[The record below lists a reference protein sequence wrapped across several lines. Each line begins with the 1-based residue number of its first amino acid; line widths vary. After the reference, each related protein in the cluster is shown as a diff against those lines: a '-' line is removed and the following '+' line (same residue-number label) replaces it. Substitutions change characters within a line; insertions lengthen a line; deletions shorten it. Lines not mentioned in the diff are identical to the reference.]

1 MRIANLA
8 GRLTLVREGD
18 AIDVE
23 RASGGRFPADP
34 QAIYDVWDQFAAWA
48 GGVGPVD
55 GVPFDLGLLGAPAPR
70 PRQVFGIGLN
80 YRAHAAEAKIAA
92 PEYPP
97 TFTKFPS
104 CIAGPYDELRLPSE
118 AVDWEVEVV
127 VVIGRRSEGVATAD
141 AWNHIAGITVGQD
154 ISERHV
160 QMRPPVP
167 QFSLGKSYPGFGPT
181 GPMLVTPDE
190 FDDPDDLE
198 LGCYLN
204 GEQMQLGRTS
214 DLIFPV
220 PVLIEYLSSVV
231 ALLPGD
237 LIFTGTPQGVGIG
250 RQPARFLQPGDEIT
264 SFVTG
269 VGSMRSRCV
278 GVLSTV

>member
-8 GRLTLVREGD
+8 GRLYLERDGE

-23 RASGGRFPADP
+23 LASGGRFPADP
-34 QAIYDVWDQFAAWA
+34 QAIYDIWDEFVAWA
-48 GGVGPVD
+48 DLLGPVD
-55 GVPFDLGLLGAPAPR
+55 GIPFDPAMLGAPAPR

-80 YRAHAAEAKIAA
+80 YRAHAAESKMAE
-92 PEYPP
+92 PECPP

-104 CIAGPYDELRLPSE
+104 CIAGPHDDIRLPSE
-118 AVDWEVEVV
+118 VVDWEVEVV
-127 VVIGRRSEGVATAD
+127 VVIGRRAEGVAAETAWD
-141 AWNHIAGITVGQD
+141 HVAGITVGQD
-154 ISERHV
+154 ISERQV

-181 GPMLVTPDE
+181 GPVLVTPDE
-190 FDDPDDLE
+190 FDNRDDLE
-198 LGCYLN
+198 LGCFVN

-220 PVLIEYLSSVV
+220 PVLIEYLSGIV

-237 LIFTGTPQGVGIG
+237 LIFTGTPQGVGMG
-250 RQPARFLQPGDEIT
+250 RNPARFLRPGDEIT

-269 VGSMRSRCV
+269 VGTMCSRCV

>member
-1 MRIANLA
+1 MRIANMG
-8 GRLTLVREGD
+8 GRLHLVRDGD

-23 RASGGRFPADP
+23 LASGGRFPADP
-34 QAIYDVWDQFAAWA
+34 QGIYDVWDQFVAWA
-48 GGVGPVD
+48 ASLGSVEGI
-55 GVPFDLGLLGAPAPR
+55 PFDPDRVGAPSPR

-80 YRAHAAEAKIAA
+80 YRAHAAEANMPE

-104 CIAGPYDELRLPSE
+104 CIAGPNDDIRLPSE

-127 VVIGRRSEGVATAD
+127 VVIGRRAEGVAASEVWD
-141 AWNHIAGITVGQD
+141 HVAGITVGQD
-154 ISERHV
+154 ISERDV

-167 QFSLGKSYPGFGPT
+167 QFSLGKSFPGFGPT
-181 GPMLVTPDE
+181 GPVLVTPDE

-198 LGCYLN
+198 LGCLLN
-204 GEQMQLGRTS
+204 GDQMQLARTS

-220 PVLIEYLSSVV
+220 PVLIEYLSGIV

-237 LIFTGTPQGVGIG
+237 LIFTGTPQGVGVG
-250 RQPARFLQPGDEIT
+250 RNPARFLQPGDELM
-264 SFVTG
+264 SFVTD
-269 VGSMRSRCV
+269 VGSMHSRCV

>member
-1 MRIANLA
+1 MRLANVA
-8 GRLTLVREGD
+8 GRLHLVRDGE
-18 AIDVE
+18 ALDVE

-34 QAIYDVWDQFAAWA
+34 QAVYDSWDQFTAWA
-48 GGVGPVD
+48 ATFESVD
-55 GVPFDLGLLGAPAPR
+55 GIPFDVARAGAPSPR

-80 YRAHAAEAKIAA
+80 YRAHAAESKIAE

-104 CIAGPYDELRLPSE
+104 CIAGPYDEIRLPSGS
-118 AVDWEVEVV
+118 VDWEVEVV
-127 VVIGRRSEGVATAD
+127 VVIGRRAEAVAAD
-141 AWNHIAGITVGQD
+141 EAWGHVAGITVGQD
-154 ISERHV
+154 ISERLV

-181 GPMLVTPDE
+181 GPVLVTPDE

-198 LGCYLN
+198 LGCFVN

-220 PVLIEYLSSVV
+220 PVLIEYLSGIVP
-231 ALLPGD
+231 LLPGD
-237 LIFTGTPQGVGIG
+237 LIFTGTPQGVGMG
-250 RQPARFLQPGDEIT
+250 RTPPRFLQPGDEIT

-269 VGSMRSRCV
+269 VGNMRSQCV